1 MIKRAFLV
9 RMKGLEPIRLT
20 APDPKSGLATNYNTS
35 ASQLQRTA
43 KLNIYFLRT
52 NNFSTLR
59 HKNPQCRGLQAYIEL
74 FHSVEPVAVKM
85 RRSL

>member
-35 ASQLQRTA
+35 ASA
-43 KLNIYFLRT
+43 KAECKVKYIFL
-52 NNFSTLR
+52 
-59 HKNPQCRGLQAYIEL
+59 KNKA
-74 FHSVEPVAVKM
+74 
-85 RRSL
+85 